1 MNADQNDEQETPQ
14 FYFYKNIHT
23 GSCEKTTSFG
33 PSESFSFKWKY
44 PCNSIYVQENRKK
57 QRIIS
62 YTRNSNLYEIS
73 FNINLY
79 EISFNIKH
87 AFFIESYLSLSA

>member
-57 QRIIS
+57 
-62 YTRNSNLYEIS
+62 
-73 FNINLY
+73 
-79 EISFNIKH
+79 
-87 AFFIESYLSLSA
+87 

>member
-1 MNADQNDEQETPQ
+1 MAHYNNNFIFVDAYSIENVVFHWNKRDPVILMNADQNDEQETPQ

-57 QRIIS
+57 
-62 YTRNSNLYEIS
+62 
-73 FNINLY
+73 
-79 EISFNIKH
+79 
-87 AFFIESYLSLSA
+87 